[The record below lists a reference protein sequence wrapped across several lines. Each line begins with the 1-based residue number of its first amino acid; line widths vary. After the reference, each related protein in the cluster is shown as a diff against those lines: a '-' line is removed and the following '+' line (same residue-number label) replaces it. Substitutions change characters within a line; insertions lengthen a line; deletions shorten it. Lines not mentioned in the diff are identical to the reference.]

1 MLGDGVKQ
9 TDIWHEVYRKQ
20 DFQGRVVL
28 DPFMGSGT
36 ALGEALKMGCKVIGT
51 DINPVSTFLAYQ
63 SLTRVSER
71 ELRRTLEKLE
81 REVTPDIKRYY
92 QTCDFETNEV
102 IYQTGRKTPSFRA
115 EI

>member
-36 ALGEALKMGCKVIGT
+36 TVGEALKMGCKVIGT
-51 DINPVSTFLAYQ
+51 DINPVSAFLVRQ
-63 SLTRVSER
+63 SLTRVGER
-71 ELRRTLEKLE
+71 ELRRALEKFE
-81 REVTPDIKRYY
+81 REVALDI
-92 QTCDFETNEV
+92 TVLSN
-102 IYQTGRKTPSFRA
+102 A
-115 EI
+115 